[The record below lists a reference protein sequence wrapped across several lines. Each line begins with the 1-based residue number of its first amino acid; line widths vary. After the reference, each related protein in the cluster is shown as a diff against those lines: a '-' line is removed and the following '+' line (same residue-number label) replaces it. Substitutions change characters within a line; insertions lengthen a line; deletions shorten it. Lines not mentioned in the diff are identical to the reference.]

1 MPSPDGPTDAIAK
14 LLCDELKEILRALP
28 EDLQESMPEQLK
40 LDTGIA
46 GEEDDT
52 PKPGQ

>member
-1 MPSPDGPTDAIAK
+1 MASPEGPTEAIAK
-14 LLCDELKEILRALP
+14 LLFDELKDIIRALP
-28 EDLQESMPEQLK
+28 EDLQKSMPEQLK

-52 PKPGQ
+52 PKHRQ